1 MSIDLGQPKQR
12 AWRNWQATTERTPL
26 EGEAGTPLGV
36 DDFGFVLLRAGYLL

>member
-26 EGEAGTPLGV
+26 EGEAGTPLGAEQSLQ
-36 DDFGFVLLRAGYLL
+36 FRCSRTIR